1 MSVKKFLMG
10 LPFYDLMVIPYHYV
24 RAGVSVMKY
33 GFPARGM
40 RVIGVTGTN
49 GKTTTCFMIWKM
61 LREAGF
67 NAGVMTTVGW
77 GADKIHKQVEHMTT
91 ESAEILNKRMRELCD
106 AGVEVLVLEV
116 TSHALA
122 QGRIFGVPIE
132 VAVMTN
138 VTHEHLDY
146 HKTFARYVAAK
157 CKLFTR
163 AKFGVVNADDEN
175 FKRFLAA
182 MGSGSGGADVKSAGG
197 GGGVRRFLRSL
208 RGGKTGKDYAS
219 YGIKNGDFRAFD
231 VKLEVSGVN
240 YACGDIKVLSEN
252 GADVRGGDLTKNVK
266 CVLNGGCFEIK
277 TRIPGKFN
285 VYNSLAAVC
294 VGRYFGLADK
304 QISDGIYALTEVEGR
319 MNLVEEGQDFKV
331 LVDYA
336 HTPDAIA
343 KVFEAMGGG
352 DGDNDMGDMGD
363 MGASDRSA
371 GRGDKKQGW
380 MEKGA
385 KKGGAE
391 KGVKKGGAEERGG
404 RIIVV
409 HGGAGRRDESTR
421 RMRGEIIGRNADV
434 FIVTEDDTRD
444 ENLEE
449 ICAEFVRGAEGAG
462 MEFFGSFEEMMGS
475 TGADGCAGGAGAKAD
490 DAGADGCVGGA
501 GVKAGDGARVVKKR
515 GCVIFDRKEAIFKAI
530 EMARKGDVVMILGKG
545 HEKTIL
551 RANGAE
557 EFEDLK
563 VAREGI
569 LRKIQ
574 KKGDKRGSL
583 RKK

>member
-10 LPFYDLMVIPYHYV
+10 LPFYDLMVIPYHYA
-24 RAGVSVMKY
+24 RAGVSAMKY

-91 ESAEILNKRMRELCD
+91 ESAEVLNARMRELCD

-157 CKLFTR
+157 CKLFAR
-163 AKFGVVNADDEN
+163 AKFGVVNADDGS
-175 FKRFLAA
+175 FGRFLAA
-182 MGSGSGGADVKSAGG
+182 MGSGSESAGG
-197 GGGVRRFLRSL
+197 GGGFWRFLRSL
-208 RGGKTGKDYAS
+208 RGGKTGKNYAS
-219 YGIKNGDFRAFD
+219 YGIKNGDFRAFN
-231 VKLEVSGVN
+231 VKLGVSGVN
-240 YACGDIKVLSEN
+240 YAC
-252 GADVRGGDLTKNVK
+252 GDLTKNVK
-266 CVLNGGCFEIK
+266 CVLNEGCFEIK

-294 VGRYFGLADK
+294 VGKYFGLLDK

-352 DGDNDMGDMGD
+352 D
-363 MGASDRSA
+363 SD
-371 GRGDKKQGW
+371 K
-380 MEKGA
+380 
-385 KKGGAE
+385 
-391 KGVKKGGAEERGG
+391 ERGG

-462 MEFFGSFEEMMGS
+462 MKFFESFEEMMG
-475 TGADGCAGGAGAKAD
+475 
-490 DAGADGCVGGA
+490 DAGAGGGAGGA
-501 GVKAGDGARVVKKR
+501 GVKVGDAGGAGDAGDAGVKAGVEAGVEAGGDAGGVKKR

>member
-24 RAGVSVMKY
+24 RAGVSAMKWR
-33 GFPARGM
+33 FPARGM

-122 QGRIFGVPIE
+122 QGRIFGAPIE

-157 CKLFTR
+157 CKLFVR
-163 AKFGVVNADDEN
+163 AKFGVVNADDGS
-175 FKRFLAA
+175 FGRFLAA

-208 RGGKTGKDYAS
+208 RGGKTGKNYAS
-219 YGIKNGDFRAFD
+219 YGIKNGDFRAFN
-231 VKLEVSGVN
+231 VKLGVSGVN
-240 YACGDIKVLSEN
+240 YACGDINVLSGN
-252 GADVRGGDLTKNVK
+252 GVDVRGGDLTKNGK
-266 CVLNGGCFEIK
+266 CVLNEGCFEMK

-294 VGRYFGLADK
+294 VGKYFGLLDK

-352 DGDNDMGDMGD
+352 D
-363 MGASDRSA
+363 SD
-371 GRGDKKQGW
+371 K
-380 MEKGA
+380 
-385 KKGGAE
+385 
-391 KGVKKGGAEERGG
+391 ERGG

-421 RMRGEIIGRNADV
+421 RMRGEIIGENADV

-462 MEFFGSFEEMMGS
+462 MEFFGSFEEMMRGA
-475 TGADGCAGGAGAKAD
+475 GADGCAGGADVEAGVEAGG
-490 DAGADGCVGGA
+490 DAGG
-501 GVKAGDGARVVKKR
+501 VKKR

-530 EMARKGDVVMILGKG
+530 EMARRGDVVMILGKG

-574 KKGDKRGSL
+574 KKGDKGGSL

>member
-24 RAGVSVMKY
+24 RAGVSAMKY

-157 CKLFTR
+157 CKLFAR
-163 AKFGVVNADDEN
+163 AKFGVVNADDES
-175 FKRFLAA
+175 FGRFLAA
-182 MGSGSGGADVKSAGG
+182 MGSGSRGAGVKSGG
-197 GGGVRRFLRSL
+197 GGFWRFLRSL
-208 RGGKTGKDYAS
+208 RGGKTGKNYAS

-231 VKLEVSGVN
+231 VKLGVSGVN
-240 YACGDIKVLSEN
+240 YACSDINVLSGN
-252 GADVRGGDLTKNVK
+252 GVDVMGGDLTKNGK
-266 CVLNGGCFEIK
+266 CVLNEGCFEIK

-294 VGRYFGLADK
+294 VGKYFGLLDK
-304 QISDGIYALTEVEGR
+304 QISDGIYALMEVEGR

-352 DGDNDMGDMGD
+352 D
-363 MGASDRSA
+363 SD
-371 GRGDKKQGW
+371 K
-380 MEKGA
+380 
-385 KKGGAE
+385 
-391 KGVKKGGAEERGG
+391 ERGG

-421 RMRGEIIGRNADV
+421 RMRGEMIGRNADV

-462 MEFFGSFEEMMGS
+462 MEFFGSFEEMMR
-475 TGADGCAGGAGAKAD
+475 GAGDAGGAGGAGVEAGGVGAKAGGD
-490 DAGADGCVGGA
+490 VKAGGA
-501 GVKAGDGARVVKKR
+501 GGDAGGDAGGVKKR

-530 EMARKGDVVMILGKG
+530 EMARRGDVVMILGKG

-569 LRKIQ
+569 KIRK
-574 KKGDKRGSL
+574 
-583 RKK
+583 

>member
-24 RAGVSVMKY
+24 RAGVSAMKY

-157 CKLFTR
+157 CKLFAR
-163 AKFGVVNADDEN
+163 AKFGVVNADDES
-175 FKRFLAA
+175 F
-182 MGSGSGGADVKSAGG
+182 G
-197 GGGVRRFLRSL
+197 RFLRSL
-208 RGGKTGKDYAS
+208 RGGKTGKNYAS

-231 VKLEVSGVN
+231 VKLGVSGVN
-240 YACGDIKVLSEN
+240 YACSDINVLSGN
-252 GADVRGGDLTKNVK
+252 GVDVRGGDLTKNGK
-266 CVLNGGCFEIK
+266 YVLVEGCFEIK

-294 VGRYFGLADK
+294 VGKYFGLLDK

-352 DGDNDMGDMGD
+352 D
-363 MGASDRSA
+363 SD
-371 GRGDKKQGW
+371 K
-380 MEKGA
+380 
-385 KKGGAE
+385 
-391 KGVKKGGAEERGG
+391 ERGG

-444 ENLEE
+444 ENLGE

-462 MEFFGSFEEMMGS
+462 MKFFESFEEMMGS
-475 TGADGCAGGAGAKAD
+475 AGAGGCAG
-490 DAGADGCVGGA
+490 DAGVKAGGA
-501 GVKAGDGARVVKKR
+501 GVKAGDGARGVKKR

-563 VAREGI
+563 VAREGLKI
-569 LRKIQ
+569 RK
-574 KKGDKRGSL
+574 
-583 RKK
+583 

>member
-24 RAGVSVMKY
+24 RAGVSAMKWR
-33 GFPARGM
+33 FPARGM

-146 HKTFARYVAAK
+146 HKTFARYVSAK
-157 CKLFTR
+157 CKLFAR
-163 AKFGVVNADDEN
+163 AKFGVVNADDES

-182 MGSGSGGADVKSAGG
+182 MRSGSGGADVKSAGG

-219 YGIKNGDFRAFD
+219 YGIKNGDFRAFN
-231 VKLEVSGVN
+231 VNLEVSGVN
-240 YACGDIKVLSEN
+240 YACGDIKVLSGN
-252 GADVRGGDLTKNVK
+252 GVDVRGSDLTKNGKRVFNK
-266 CVLNGGCFEIK
+266 GCFEIK

-343 KVFEAMGGG
+343 KVFEAMGSG
-352 DGDNDMGDMGD
+352 DSDND

-371 GRGDKKQGW
+371 GRGDKKQGR

-391 KGVKKGGAEERGG
+391 KKGG

-421 RMRGEIIGRNADV
+421 WMRGEIIGRNADV

-444 ENLEE
+444 ESLEE

-462 MEFFGSFEEMMGS
+462 MEFFGSFEEMMG
-475 TGADGCAGGAGAKAD
+475 GAGAD
-490 DAGADGCVGGA
+490 DCAGGA
-501 GVKAGDGARVVKKR
+501 GVKAGDGARGVKKR

-563 VAREGI
+563 VAREGLKI
-569 LRKIQ
+569 RK
-574 KKGDKRGSL
+574 
-583 RKK
+583 

>member
-24 RAGVSVMKY
+24 RAGVSAMKY

-157 CKLFTR
+157 CKLFAR
-163 AKFGVVNADDEN
+163 AKFGVVNADDES
-175 FKRFLAA
+175 FGRFLAA
-182 MGSGSGGADVKSAGG
+182 MGSGSRGAGVKSGG
-197 GGGVRRFLRSL
+197 GGFWRFLRSL
-208 RGGKTGKDYAS
+208 RGGKTGKNYAS

-231 VKLEVSGVN
+231 VKLGVSGVN
-240 YACGDIKVLSEN
+240 YACSDINVLSGN
-252 GADVRGGDLTKNVK
+252 GVDVMGGDLTKNGK
-266 CVLNGGCFEIK
+266 CVLNEGCFEIK

-294 VGRYFGLADK
+294 VGKYFGLLDK
-304 QISDGIYALTEVEGR
+304 QISDGIYALMEVEGR

-352 DGDNDMGDMGD
+352 D
-363 MGASDRSA
+363 R
-371 GRGDKKQGW
+371 DKEG
-380 MEKGA
+380 
-385 KKGGAE
+385 
-391 KGVKKGGAEERGG
+391 GG

-421 RMRGEIIGRNADV
+421 RMRGEMIGRNADV

-462 MEFFGSFEEMMGS
+462 MEFFGSFEEMMR
-475 TGADGCAGGAGAKAD
+475 GAGDAGGAGGAGVEAGGVGAKAGGD
-490 DAGADGCVGGA
+490 VKAGGA
-501 GVKAGDGARVVKKR
+501 GGDAGGDAGGVKKR

-530 EMARKGDVVMILGKG
+530 EMARRGDVVMILGKG

-569 LRKIQ
+569 KIRK
-574 KKGDKRGSL
+574 
-583 RKK
+583 